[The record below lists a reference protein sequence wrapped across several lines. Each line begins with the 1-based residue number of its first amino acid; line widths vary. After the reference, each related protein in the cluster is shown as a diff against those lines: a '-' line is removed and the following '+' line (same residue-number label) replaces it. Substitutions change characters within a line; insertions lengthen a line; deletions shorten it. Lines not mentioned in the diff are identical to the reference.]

1 MSSKLTFD
9 KIENMSKKNK
19 DLIVRLSNTKL
30 ILLYVGTFVVF
41 EAIFFFSFTI
51 GNLLQNGQL
60 DLPFFI
66 YTPFLM
72 VLAVILC
79 IISIKNTYYIL
90 NDSRVIH
97 VRLGKEVSY
106 EWSHI
111 VYINEEW
118 SQKHKTLDFFLE
130 SGKEC
135 FLAFDKDGKLYEHAL
150 RNCRLLEQEE
160 FLRRYTKN
168 KL

>member
-1 MSSKLTFD
+1 MSR
-9 KIENMSKKNK
+9 KNK
-19 DLIVRLSNTKL
+19 DEIARLSSTKL
-30 ILLYVGTFVVF
+30 ILLYVGTFLVF
-41 EAIFFFSFTI
+41 EAIFFFSFTF
-51 GNLLQNGQL
+51 GNVLQYGDV
-60 DLPFFI
+60 DLPFFM
-66 YTPFLM
+66 YTPILLVM
-72 VLAVILC
+72 TVVLC
-79 IISIKNTYYIL
+79 ILSIKNTYYIL
-90 NDSRVIH
+90 NDSRVVH

-118 SQKHKTLDFFLE
+118 SEKHKTLNFFLE

-135 FLAFDKDGKLYEHAL
+135 YLAFDKEGKLYEYAL

-160 FLRRYTKN
+160 FVRRYTKN

>member
-1 MSSKLTFD
+1 MSQ
-9 KIENMSKKNK
+9 KNK
-19 DLIVRLSNTKL
+19 DEIARLSNTKL
-30 ILLYVGTFVVF
+30 ILLYAGTFLVF
-41 EAIFFFSFTI
+41 EAIFFFSFTFT
-51 GNLLQNGQL
+51 GLLEYHLL
-60 DLPFFI
+60 DVPFFM
-66 YTPFLM
+66 YTPILLVM
-72 VLAVILC
+72 TVVLC
-79 IISIKNTYYIL
+79 ILSIKNTYYIL
-90 NDSRVIH
+90 NDARVIH

-118 SQKHKTLDFFLE
+118 SKKHKTLNFFLE

-135 FLAFDKDGKLYEHAL
+135 YLAFDKEGKLYEYAL

-160 FLRRYTKN
+160 FARRYTKY

>member
-1 MSSKLTFD
+1 
-9 KIENMSKKNK
+9 MSKKNK
-19 DLIVRLSNTKL
+19 DLIVKLSNVKL
-30 ILLYVGTFVVF
+30 ILLYVGTFIVF

-51 GNLLQNGQL
+51 TNVLENKKL
-60 DLPFFI
+60 DVPFFI
-66 YTPFLM
+66 YTPLLVVM
-72 VLAVILC
+72 SIILC
-79 IISIKNTYYIL
+79 IMSIKNTYYIL

-111 VYINEEW
+111 VYINQEW
-118 SQKHKTLDFFLE
+118 SEKHKTLNFFLE

-135 FLAFDKDGKLYEHAL
+135 YLAFDKEGKLYEYAL

-160 FLRRYTKN
+160 FARRYTKY

>member
-1 MSSKLTFD
+1 MSR
-9 KIENMSKKNK
+9 KNK
-19 DLIVRLSNTKL
+19 DLIVKLSNKKL
-30 ILLYVGTFVVF
+30 ILLYVGTFLVF
-41 EAIFFFSFTI
+41 EAIFFLSFTLTSI
-51 GNLLQNGQL
+51 LENGKL
-60 DLPFFI
+60 DVPFYV
-66 YTPFLM
+66 YTPLLVVM
-72 VLAVILC
+72 SIILC
-79 IISIKNTYYIL
+79 VLSIKNTYYVL

-111 VYINEEW
+111 VFINQEW
-118 SQKHKTLDFFLE
+118 SEKHKTLDFFLE

-135 FLAFDKDGKLYEHAL
+135 YLAFDKEGKLYEYAL

-160 FLRRYTKN
+160 FAARYQKY